1 MDLKIY
7 TMAGKEAGRSITVSD
22 DVFAIEPHEHAV
34 YQAVQAQ
41 MTNSRQGTA
50 ATRTRTM
57 VSGGG
62 RKPWRQKG
70 RGTARAGSTRSPIW
84 RGGGTIHGPQ
94 PHDYSYRL
102 PKKVKRLAR
111 KSVLSDKVRGET
123 LKVVEDLNL
132 ENPKTRDVH
141 DLLKEFGVNGQRVL
155 LLVPDHLP
163 GVLNASRNIK
173 GLTMQ
178 IATDVSTVD
187 IMKNQT
193 ILITERAIKKLEGT
207 LLS

>member
-1 MDLKIY
+1 MDLQIY
-7 TMAGKEAGRSITVSD
+7 TMAGKEAGRSIKVSD
-22 DVFAIEPHEHAV
+22 DVFAIEPHENAV

-41 MTNSRQGTA
+41 MTHSRQGTV
-50 ATRTRTM
+50 ATKTRTM
-57 VSGGG
+57 VAGGG

-70 RGTARAGSTRSPIW
+70 RGTARAGSTRSPVW

-94 PHDYSYRL
+94 PHDYTYRL

-111 KSVLSDKVRGET
+111 RSVLSDKVRGET

-132 ENPKTRDVH
+132 ENPKTRDVSE
-141 DLLKEFGVNGQRVL
+141 LIKTFGLNGKKVL
-155 LLVPDHLP
+155 LLVPDYRP
-163 GVLNASRNIK
+163 DVLTASRNIK

-178 IATDVSTVD
+178 IATDVSIVD
-187 IMKNQT
+187 LMNNQT
-193 ILITERAIKKLEGT
+193 ILITESAIKKLEGT